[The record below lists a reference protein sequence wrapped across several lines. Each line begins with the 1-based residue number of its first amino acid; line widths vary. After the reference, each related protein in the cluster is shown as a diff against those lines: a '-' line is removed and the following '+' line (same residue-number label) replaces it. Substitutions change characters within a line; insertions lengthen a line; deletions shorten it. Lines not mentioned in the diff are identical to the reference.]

1 MPSRQSVLRERRVF
15 INIPFDHP
23 YERLYIALIAGLGA
37 LGLLPQSVL
46 QIPPSENRLNRIF
59 ALLQKCGSS
68 ISDLSRIELDRKAPR
83 TPRFNM
89 PFEAGLALALSLL
102 GKSGQLRRR
111 HRPFIFEAKKYRLQ
125 KSTSDLNGV
134 DPCLHGGTPVGMLRA
149 LTKAFQRQGERRTV
163 QDLLPVYH
171 DLWRFSL
178 HLKRANRLRDLF
190 DGVSFRQLSHAAR
203 QIAGRRHLLR
213 S

>member
-1 MPSRQSVLRERRVF
+1 MPSRQTVLRKRRVF

-46 QIPPSENRLNRIF
+46 QIPPSENRL
-59 ALLQKCGSS
+59 
-68 ISDLSRIELDRKAPR
+68 
-83 TPRFNM
+83 
-89 PFEAGLALALSLL
+89 
-102 GKSGQLRRR
+102 
-111 HRPFIFEAKKYRLQ
+111 
-125 KSTSDLNGV
+125 
-134 DPCLHGGTPVGMLRA
+134 
-149 LTKAFQRQGERRTV
+149 
-163 QDLLPVYH
+163 
-171 DLWRFSL
+171 
-178 HLKRANRLRDLF
+178 RDLF